1 MTDKQAEIR
10 GSSHFVVFRSLRTK
24 LLTLTIMLSLLPLAG
39 ISAISYF
46 IGSRQI
52 AEDRIKLTLEKMSQ
66 DTADKIDLILHELK
80 QEALYMATTLP
91 LMQPSLG
98 GAQRGEI
105 TLLLNNYCFNHD
117 VYDLLIVVDAQGKI
131 VGINTIDR
139 SGKPLPAEPLRKILH
154 GSINDYPEESA
165 IFGRSIAGNSS
176 HHDWYSSRLVQ
187 NLYGSQYQKEDASHQ
202 YNIAYSEP
210 IQSPRT
216 HEILG
221 VWINIINWSYIQTR
235 VDDVEQDLAALNLPT
250 GYAFMYAKDAN
261 TIIAHKYRGGRT
273 VASRPEGMPTP
284 YQNLY
289 HMKLVENLGLKNLH
303 DAVVRQDRSFAYEFP
318 RGTKKISG
326 FSPIDDASFGWTVG
340 VGIDDADIF
349 RPINKLAWWLG
360 GISLMLAIL
369 VVISTFLLAHGITVP
384 LKNLIRTAQTIAQ
397 GNLSQR
403 VSVRSSDEIGVL
415 GSTFN
420 DMARALETRENQ
432 LQELN
437 KNLEKIVRQRTME
450 LEKSHDALKQAYVD
464 LQNAQ
469 EQLVQTEK
477 MASLG
482 QLVAGIAHEIKNPLN
497 FIYGNTGFLSDYI
510 AKLQA
515 LLEKVE
521 TLPSISQED
530 KTRIANLKEECNY
543 DFIKGDLRILID
555 NFSEGAR
562 RINTIVSDLRTFSR
576 MDTESVSE
584 VDLHA
589 ALEITLN
596 LLRNQYKNRVTIH
609 KEYGS
614 IPRIQGYS
622 GKLNQVF
629 MNLLSN
635 AFHAIRDQGE
645 VWIRTRSA
653 NGTVEVEIEDT
664 GSGIPK
670 EYLNR
675 IFEPFFTTKPVGQG
689 TGLGLSISYGI
700 IQQHHGKIHVTS
712 AMDKGSTF
720 TVRLPV
726 FQEKGGE

>member
-1 MTDKQAEIR
+1 MSEEKAALR
-10 GSSHFVVFRSLRTK
+10 SSARVAVFRSLRTK
-24 LLTLTIMLSLLPLAG
+24 LLTFTILLSLVPLAG

-46 IGSRQI
+46 MGSKQI
-52 AEDRIKLTLEKMSQ
+52 AEDRIKLSLEKMAQ
-66 DTADKIDLILHELK
+66 DTADKIDLLLREKK
-80 QEALYMATTLP
+80 QEAYYMATTFP
-91 LMQPSLG
+91 LIQPEM
-98 GAQRGEI
+98 GESRRETI
-105 TLLLNNYCFNHD
+105 IRLLNSYCFNHD
-117 VYDLLIVVDAQGKI
+117 VYDLLMVVDAQGKI
-131 VGINTIDR
+131 VGVNTIDR
-139 SGKPLPAEPLRKILH
+139 LGRPLPAAELTRILQ
-154 GSINDYPEESA
+154 GNIRDYPEEYA
-165 IFGRSIAGNSS
+165 IFSRSITGESS
-176 HHDWYSSRLVQ
+176 QHDWYQSKLAMS
-187 NLYGSQYQKEDASHQ
+187 LYSSQYQKADISYQ
-202 YNIAYSEP
+202 YNIAFSEP
-210 IQSPRT
+210 IQDPRT

-221 VWINIINWSYIQTR
+221 VWINVINWSYIQNIL
-235 VDDVEQDLAALNLPT
+235 DNVEQDLANLDMST
-250 GYAFMYAKDAN
+250 GYAFMLARDAD
-261 TIIAHKYRGGRT
+261 TVIAHKYRANRQVSTRSLGYD
-273 VASRPEGMPTP
+273 VP

-289 HMKLVENLGLKNLH
+289 HMRLIENLGLKILH
-303 DAVVRQDRSFAYEFP
+303 DAAVKQEPSVAYEFP
-318 RGTKKISG
+318 KGNKKISG
-326 FSPIDDASFGWTVG
+326 LAPIAFTPFGWIVG
-340 VGIDDADIF
+340 VGIDHKDIF
-349 RPINKLAWWLG
+349 RPIVRLAWWLA
-360 GISLMLAIL
+360 GISLTLAVL
-369 VVISTFLLAHGITVP
+369 VVLSTFLLAQSITAP

-403 VSVRSSDEIGVL
+403 VNVRSWDEVGVL

-420 DMARALETRENQ
+420 DMARALESRERQ

-437 KNLEKIVRQRTME
+437 RNLEKIVRQRTME

-497 FIYGNTGFLSDYI
+497 FIYGNTGFLNDYTV
-510 AKLQA
+510 KLQA
-515 LLEKVE
+515 LLEEVEKLPSLSAQDREKVE
-521 TLPSISQED
+521 
-530 KTRIANLKEECNY
+530 NLKETYNY
-543 DFIKGDLRILID
+543 SFIKEDLRTLID

-562 RINTIVSDLRTFSR
+562 RINNIVSDLRTFSR
-576 MDTESVSE
+576 MDTETISE

-589 ALEITLN
+589 ALEISLN

-609 KEYGS
+609 KEYGN
-614 IPRIQGYS
+614 IPKIQGYS

-635 AFHAIRDQGE
+635 AFHAIRDQGD
-645 VWIRTRSA
+645 VWIRTRSS
-653 NGTVEVEIEDT
+653 NGTVELEIEDN

-700 IQQHHGKIHVTS
+700 IEQHRGRIHVS
-712 AMDKGSTF
+712 SVVNKGSTF